1 MGKPGRWSARL
12 VLLGVGA
19 AALAVGAAVACSGG
33 RSSSDHS
40 SAGEPTASAAPSGSA
55 GELPVE
61 ESNVPA
67 QPDPDALEEL
77 LAAAPTSRPAQTGPD
92 GGTLVGSATGKKGDA
107 GAEPEPSGL
116 EEVDAGR
123 AVLEAGKVMV
133 QPGLS
138 NVAIEHALRAQV
150 YWRLVQ
156 KCRGP
161 EGELLPPDTVTLVF
175 TVRSDGTVDPA
186 SVGATANER
195 RYDKAAECVVR
206 EFSAIPFRG
215 PPASIGGDSRV
226 ISTLPSVD

>member
-1 MGKPGRWSARL
+1 MGKHGRWPTSV
-12 VLLGVGA
+12 VLLGVGIAAFSA
-19 AALAVGAAVACSGG
+19 AAAAACSGG
-33 RSSSDHS
+33 KAPSDRPS
-40 SAGEPTASAAPSGSA
+40 TAEPPASAAPSGSA
-55 GELPVE
+55 GASPVAE
-61 ESNVPA
+61 ANVPS
-67 QPDPDALEEL
+67 QPDPGALEEL
-77 LAAAPTSRPAQTGPD
+77 LAAAPTSRLAPTGPD
-92 GGTLVGSATGKKGDA
+92 GGTLIGSDTGKKGDA
-107 GAEPEPSGL
+107 GGEPEPTGL

-123 AVLEAGKVMV
+123 ATLEAGKVMV

-150 YWRLVQ
+150 YWPLVQ

-161 EGELLPPDTVTLVF
+161 EGEFLPPDTVTLVF

-186 SVGATANER
+186 SVGATANAR

-215 PPASIGGDSRV
+215 PPASLGGDSRV